1 VRGSARAQTLER
13 AGTKPRHAVV
23 AREGGRRAKAHGC
36 GRHPQRRKRW
46 TRKVSEKRE
55 AREIR
60 EENIRMLCTFHDF
73 YVLF

>member
-1 VRGSARAQTLER
+1 
-13 AGTKPRHAVV
+13 
-23 AREGGRRAKAHGC
+23 
-36 GRHPQRRKRW
+36 
-46 TRKVSEKRE
+46 VSEKRE